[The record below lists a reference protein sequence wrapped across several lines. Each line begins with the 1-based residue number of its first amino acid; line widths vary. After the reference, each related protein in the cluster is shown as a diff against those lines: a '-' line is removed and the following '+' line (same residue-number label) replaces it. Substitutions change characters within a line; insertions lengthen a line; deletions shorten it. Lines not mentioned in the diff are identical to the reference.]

1 MTPSSYSFQLSAARW
16 LAFCA
21 AAGTALAATG
31 KEPPAPAVAD
41 ATPAQQS
48 QPTIYI
54 REFRVLGTKE
64 LPKID
69 VEETVYPFLGP
80 GRTFKDIEDAAAAL
94 TKAYQDKGFKA
105 AQVMVPEQD
114 GRGGVVNLQAYEG
127 KVGSLRITGAKY
139 FLPSRIRAQARS
151 LAEGKVINFNNIGP
165 EIVKLNGLADRR
177 VEPKLTA
184 SLEPGIYDIELAVK
198 DISPLHGSIEL
209 NNRNSA
215 NTTDLRLNTSIS
227 YANLWQLGHTLG
239 ASYQM
244 SPEDRSEVKVFSAF
258 YMLRMPQWDSFSLM
272 LNGTKQDSNVSTLG
286 GAAVAGRGEILGLRG
301 IFTLPSMDGF
311 FQSLSVG
318 FDYKNFDQNVI
329 IGGVTDVTPI
339 SYYPVNAAWDGTWVH
354 TKEVAA
360 PTDKDP
366 TATERVETGTTELTV
381 GLTVGLRGT
390 GSTQTSL
397 ERNRFGSDGNF
408 IYIRG
413 SLAHTQKLPKDW
425 ELYAKIHGQAGDQPL
440 VNSEQFSGGG
450 IGTARGYLEAEAQG
464 DSGLFTTIELR
475 TPSLL
480 PKTKKGGDPKNEDD
494 ETGHEW
500 RFYGFFDAGTL
511 TLHDTLPSQAS
522 SFRLASTGFGSE
534 IRLWN
539 HFSGT
544 LEIALP
550 LTSLTNTKAHDPRV
564 NFRVGSDF

>member
-1 MTPSSYSFQLSAARW
+1 MTSSSYSFQYSAARW
-16 LAFCA
+16 LALCA
-21 AAGTALAATG
+21 AAGSALAATG
-31 KEPPAPAVAD
+31 KEPSAPAGTD
-41 ATPAQQS
+41 APPAQQ

-105 AQVMVPEQD
+105 AQVVVPEQD

-139 FLPSRIRAQARS
+139 FLPSHIRAQARS

-165 EIVKLNGLADRR
+165 EIVKLNGLPDRR
-177 VEPKLTA
+177 VEPKLTP

-198 DISPLHGSIEL
+198 DNSPLHGSIEL
-209 NNRNSA
+209 NNRNSP
-215 NTTDLRLNTSIS
+215 NTTDLRLNASIS
-227 YANLWQLGHTLG
+227 YANLWQRGHTLG

-286 GAAVAGRGEILGLRG
+286 GAAVAGRGEILGMKG

-311 FQSLSVG
+311 FHSLSVG

-329 IGGVTDVTPI
+329 IAGATDVTPI
-339 SYYPVNAAWDGTWVH
+339 SYYPVNATWDGTWVH
-354 TKEVAA
+354 SKEVAV
-360 PTDKDP
+360 PTDTDAN
-366 TATERVETGTTELTV
+366 ATERVETGTTELTV

-397 ERNRFGSDGNF
+397 ERNRFGADGNF

-480 PKTKKGGDPKNEDD
+480 PKIKKGGDPKNADD

-511 TLHDTLPSQAS
+511 TLHDALPSQAS
-522 SFRLASTGFGSE
+522 SFRLASAGFGSE

-539 HFSGT
+539 HFSGM
-544 LEIALP
+544 LEFALP
-550 LTSLTNTKAHDPRV
+550 LTSLSNTKAHDPRV